1 MFSTPP
7 IASGALLTLAL
18 LSGGPALASPA
29 AAEPQ
34 VLTAGDVLR
43 GRFVLD
49 RRLAGFDKPLRS
61 EGTFS
66 LVPGRGLIWHA
77 QKPFEN
83 TTVITAGGISVSAN
97 GREAVQLSA
106 TRIPSIG
113 RLYDILEEAVSGDIG
128 PLQGDFSVAR
138 KNDVEGWHLVLTPR
152 NPDLPTISQI
162 SRLTITGRRFVEH
175 VDIERTGGDVD
186 HLNLIDQTE
195 QAGAPTTD
203 ENALLGALRR

>member
-1 MFSTPP
+1 MDGGVMFSTPP

-106 TRIPSIG
+106 TRI
-113 RLYDILEEAVSGDIG
+113 
-128 PLQGDFSVAR
+128 
-138 KNDVEGWHLVLTPR
+138 
-152 NPDLPTISQI
+152 
-162 SRLTITGRRFVEH
+162 
-175 VDIERTGGDVD
+175 
-186 HLNLIDQTE
+186 
-195 QAGAPTTD
+195 
-203 ENALLGALRR
+203 